1 MTSFKTKLENFVES
15 FPVEPFLAIAFGA
28 GIGLLAANTL
38 QDYLSHLAVE
48 RCKVSTI
55 HELVE
60 INDPVIGI
68 LHPSDK
74 ALRSDNSS
82 QALRSR
88 FLHLEIHKFS
98 LSPTLK

>member
-1 MTSFKTKLENFVES
+1 MASFKTKLENFVES

-68 LHPSDK
+68 SKHCIPRTRLYG
-74 ALRSDNSS
+74 
-82 QALRSR
+82 
-88 FLHLEIHKFS
+88 
-98 LSPTLK
+98 PTTPLKPWEADSYT

>member
-55 HELVE
+55 YKLVE
-60 INDPVIGI
+60 IDHPI
-68 LHPSDK
+68 LGTSKHCV
-74 ALRSDNSS
+74 
-82 QALRSR
+82 SR
-88 FLHLEIHKFS
+88 TRLYG
-98 LSPTLK
+98 PTTPLKP

>member
-1 MTSFKTKLENFVES
+1 MTSFKTKLENFVET

-28 GIGLLAANTL
+28 GIGLLSANAL

-60 INDPVIGI
+60 VNDPI
-68 LHPSDK
+68 LGTSKHCI
-74 ALRSDNSS
+74 
-82 QALRSR
+82 SR
-88 FLHLEIHKFS
+88 TRIYG
-98 LSPTLK
+98 PATPLKP